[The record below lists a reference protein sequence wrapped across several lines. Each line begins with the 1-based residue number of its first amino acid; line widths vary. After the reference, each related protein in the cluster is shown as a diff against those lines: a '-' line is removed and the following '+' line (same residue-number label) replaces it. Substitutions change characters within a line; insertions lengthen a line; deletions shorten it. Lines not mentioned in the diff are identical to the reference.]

1 MKSRLKVTVIICS
14 AFLVITTLL
23 MLFAGYIS
31 LPSINLKNVLCVP
44 VSVKK
49 VSEDQDIVV
58 QIKPCGMLPHGWNDE
73 DHEMNL
79 NDIKKGWIT
88 DYYDGKCRLVFLK
101 EDSTGSEEVF
111 GNSTFLGNYKY
122 YAEIVPRNRVAL
134 KNPFD
139 LLKIRNA
146 PADPFAEETHK
157 NSCHVVADYA
167 ISRYNRWASLT
178 RWLLIVNAVF
188 IFLTVVFNACISIIK
203 NSRRY

>member
-49 VSEDQDIVV
+49 VSEDQDIMV
-58 QIKPCGMLPHGWNDE
+58 QIKPCGMLPHGWKDE
-73 DHEMNL
+73 DHVLGL
-79 NDIKKGWIT
+79 NEINKGWIT

-111 GNSTFLGNYKY
+111 GNSPFLRNYRY

-146 PADPFAEETHK
+146 TADPFAEETHK
-157 NSCHVVADYA
+157 NSCNVVADYA
-167 ISRYNRWASLT
+167 IPRYNRWASLT
-178 RWLLIVNAVF
+178 KWLLIVNAVF